1 MIDST
6 YILGKD
12 AALHDSIA
20 TMQQQLQHLGFYI
33 EEHSWLNPIP
43 HVWSVHIRDQDCPLL
58 FTNGKGASK
67 EAALASALG
76 EFFERLNCN
85 YFFADF
91 YLGEQIASADFVHYP
106 NERWFCSTAD
116 LEIDTINAT
125 RDEANNAWRSNLL
138 DPSLWNY
145 YDPEQQLQPSDLI
158 DTNSGN
164 QTRGICALPYR
175 RQSDDQTIYF
185 PVNIIANLYVSNGMS
200 AGNTATEARVQALSE
215 IFERWVKFKVIA
227 EEICLPDIPEHVLA
241 RYPRILAGIAE
252 LKASGYGI
260 LVKDASLGGQYPVIN
275 VTLLNAQDQGCFA
288 SFGAHPC
295 FEVALER
302 TLTELLQ
309 GRSLASL
316 TGFAPA
322 SFDQEEIAAAH
333 NLETHFIDSSGVIS
347 WQFLADQPDYDFAD
361 WNFSGTTQ
369 QEFEHLCTVL
379 HAEGKQI
386 YISDYYHL
394 GVYGCRIIVPDCS
407 EIYHPEDLQW
417 DNNNAAIHYRSPI
430 LSLTALNQT
439 QLSDLLRQLNLEG
452 FDDQHPIA
460 ALLGL
465 AADKDSKWANLRMGE
480 LKTRLALACQDQEAI
495 LQGCNW
501 IKHNGQLSQ
510 AETQVYQCIEILLML
525 EDTQHYIHALTQL
538 YGNNCVQTAQRWL
551 QGEQLF
557 IDLPMPTLA
566 LKACKMHK
574 KLLQAYHK
582 LQCAK
587 ISQDIL
593 EE

>member
-12 AALHDSIA
+12 AALQDSIA
-20 TMQQQLQHLGFYI
+20 TMQQQLDDLGFHI

-43 HVWSVHIRDQDCPLL
+43 HVWSVHIRDKDCPLL

-91 YLGEQIASADFVHYP
+91 YLGEQIAAADFVHYP
-106 NERWFCSTAD
+106 NEKWFTNTSNT
-116 LEIDTINAT
+116 T
-125 RDEANNAWRSNLL
+125 WQSNLL
-138 DPSLWNY
+138 DASLWKY
-145 YDPEQQLQPSDLI
+145 YDPEQQLQFADLI

-164 QTRGICALPYR
+164 QTRGICALPYQ
-175 RQSDDQTIYF
+175 RQADNKTIYF
-185 PVNIIANLYVSNGMS
+185 PVNIIANPYVSNGMS

-227 EEICLPDIPEHVLA
+227 EAICLPDIPAHVLA
-241 RYPRILAGIAE
+241 RYPTILAGIAE
-252 LKASGYGI
+252 LKAAGYGI
-260 LVKDASLGGQYPVIN
+260 LVKDASLGGKYPVIN
-275 VTLLNAQDQGCFA
+275 VTLLNAKDQGCFA

-309 GRSLASL
+309 GRRLDSL
-316 TGFAPA
+316 TGFSPA
-322 SFDQEEIAAAH
+322 SFEPEEISAAH
-333 NLETHFIDSSGVIS
+333 NLETHFIDSSGVIA
-347 WQFLADQPDYDFAD
+347 WQFLADQPDYAFAD

-369 QEFEHLCTVL
+369 QEFEHLCAAL
-379 HAEGKQI
+379 QAEDKHI

-407 EIYHPEDLQW
+407 EIYHPEDLLW
-417 DNNNAAIHYRSPI
+417 DNNNAAIHYRST
-430 LSLTALNQT
+430 LLALN
-439 QLSDLLRQLNLEG
+439 DLNPNQVKNLLQQLNHAG

-480 LKTRLALACQDQEAI
+480 LKTRLALVCQDKAAI
-495 LQGCNW
+495 LQGCDW
-501 IKHNGQLSQ
+501 IKYNGQLSQ
-510 AETQVYQCIEILLML
+510 PETQLYQCIETLLML
-525 EDTQHYIHALTQL
+525 DNTQPYMDTLQQL
-538 YGNNCVQTAQRWL
+538 YGKACVQKAQQWL
-551 QGEQLF
+551 EGKQVF
-557 IDLPMPTLA
+557 TDLGMPTLA
-566 LKACKMHK
+566 LEGCEMHQ
-574 KLLQAYHK
+574 KLLQAYRK
-582 LQCAK
+582 LQNAK
-587 ISQDIL
+587 ISLDIV
-593 EE
+593 EA